1 VYGRTLGEQELTFE
15 ASGGLIHG
23 TLVLQDRETDS
34 YWPIMA
40 GRSLSGPL
48 AGSRLDELAV
58 ARKRRWRDWRD
69 EHPDTLVLSVDGA
82 EDAPP
87 AYDEYFASDEG
98 FRGLAASD
106 DRLPTKE
113 PIFAF
118 RIDGV
123 PVAAPHSTII
133 GGKTFHV
140 EGVNV
145 LLYRAPGASLFES
158 TRAWSFLSSGECLQS
173 PGHTVPEHCTTELPG
188 FDTFWYS
195 WSLNNPDSYLLDEY
209 GFVLRPSG

>member
-1 VYGRTLGEQELTFE
+1 MYGRTLDGQDLTFE

-40 GRSLSGPL
+40 GRSVEGE
-48 AGSRLDELAV
+48 LDGTELPELAV
-58 ARKRRWRDWRD
+58 ARKRTWAEWRA

-87 AYDEYFASDEG
+87 RYQDYFASGDG
-98 FRGLAASD
+98 FRGIAATD
-106 DRLPTKE
+106 DRLQTKT

-118 RIDGV
+118 RLEGRA
-123 PVAAPHSTII
+123 VAAPYGAFE
-133 GGKTFHV
+133 GGRMFETGGERIWLH
-140 EGVNV
+140 
-145 LLYRAPGASLFES
+145 RATDAELFES
-158 TRAWSFLSSGECLQS
+158 TSAFRMRAAPARGCEFDASRARF
-173 PGHTVPEHCTTELPG
+173 PEGCAEPLPG

-195 WSLNNPDSYLLDEY
+195 WSLNNPGTYLL
-209 GFVLRPSG
+209 GGP

>member
-1 VYGRTLGEQELTFE
+1 MYGRTLEGQDLTFE

-40 GRSLSGPL
+40 GRSV
-48 AGSRLDELAV
+48 AGELDGTRLPELAV
-58 ARKRRWRDWRD
+58 ASKRRWADWRD

-87 AYDEYFASDEG
+87 GYRDYLSSQEG
-98 FRGLAASD
+98 FRGLTAED
-106 DRLPTKE
+106 DRLPTKA

-118 RIDGV
+118 RIDGRA
-123 PVAAPHSTII
+123 VAAPHAGFA
-133 GGKTFHV
+133 GGRSFRTSG
-140 EGVNV
+140 ERIW
-145 LLYRAPGASLFES
+145 LYRRADALLLESSTAFRMLPGRDEAACPFDAERLAFPAGCAE
-158 TRAWSFLSSGECLQS
+158 
-173 PGHTVPEHCTTELPG
+173 PLPG

-195 WSLNNPDSYLLDEY
+195 WSNNNPGTWLLGAAPAD
-209 GFVLRPSG
+209 